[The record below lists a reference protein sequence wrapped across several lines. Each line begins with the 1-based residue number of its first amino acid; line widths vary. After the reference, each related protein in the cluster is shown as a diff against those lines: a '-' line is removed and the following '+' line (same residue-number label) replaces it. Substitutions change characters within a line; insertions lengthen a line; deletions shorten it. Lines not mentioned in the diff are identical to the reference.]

1 VRRASSTAAA
11 GAGDLLAAREDWL
24 SATASGDA
32 GRPLPGARDLVS
44 SSWWRSR
51 GTGLDPDRVL
61 APVLLDAS
69 GLRERRAAHRLTPV
83 LATARRL
90 LLEEPLGVPVLMA
103 VSDADGTLLWVEG
116 DPGLRR
122 AAERMSFSEGTRWS
136 EDVAGTNAPGTAL
149 ALQRPVRVRSAEHYA
164 TAVARWSCS
173 AAPVRDPATG
183 DVLGVLDLT
192 GGDELGRERA
202 LQLVRAAA
210 GAVEAE
216 LRVADLRRLVAGSS
230 GAPAPAPV
238 AMLRVL
244 GPGDGTLVADSVQ
257 RPLSLR
263 HSELLLLLLA
273 DEERRG
279 ASAAQ
284 LAAALDERDLA
295 PGSVRAEVHRLRA
308 VLGERT
314 GGAVGVS
321 ASPHRVVGEIRCD
334 ALDVRAALREGRV
347 ADAVAAWGGPLLPA
361 SDAPAVREL
370 REELEIGV
378 RTAVLEAGDD
388 DALLR
393 WARTAQGRD
402 DPEVAAQLLHRLSP
416 GDPARGEA
424 LARATRL
431 HVS

>member
-1 VRRASSTAAA
+1 MRTPGTAEPPE
-11 GAGDLLAAREDWL
+11 GDGLLAARDDWL
-24 SATASGDA
+24 SDSAA
-32 GRPLPGARDLVS
+32 GRPLTGARDLVS

-61 APVLLDAS
+61 APVALDAP

-83 LATARRL
+83 LPTARRL

-122 AAERMSFSEGTRWS
+122 AAERMSFTEGTRWS
-136 EDVAGTNAPGTAL
+136 EDVAGLNAPGTAL

-216 LRVADLRRLVAGSS
+216 LRVADLRRLVSG
-230 GAPAPAPV
+230 GAPPAGAAAPV

-244 GPGDGTLVADSVQ
+244 GPADGTLVADGVQ
-257 RPLSLR
+257 RSLSLR

-273 DEERRG
+273 DEEGRG
-279 ASAAQ
+279 CGAAR

-314 GGAVGVS
+314 GGAVGIS
-321 ASPHRVVGEIRCD
+321 ASPHRVLGDVRCD

-370 REELEIGV
+370 RDELEIGV
-378 RTAVLEAGDD
+378 RTAVLEGRDD

-402 DPEVAAQLLHRLSP
+402 DAGVAAELLRRLAP

-431 HVS
+431 HAV